1 MTRLAHTDLL
11 AGAIFVLL
19 GLWFTIDA
27 ALHLQ
32 IGTAFHMGPG
42 FFPLFLGSALVVLG
56 IAIAVTGY
64 RNGPMPFTG
73 TVPWRAVGLLTLS
86 PILFG
91 LTIHSLGIV
100 IATFLCVITGS
111 FASRQ
116 ISIVRALVLTAVLTV
131 FCVGLFVYGLG
142 QPIMLFPRGW

>member
-1 MTRLAHTDLL
+1 MTRFAHKDLL
-11 AGAIFVLL
+11 AGAIFVVL
-19 GLWFTIDA
+19 GLWFTITA
-27 ALHLQ
+27 ALRLD

-42 FFPLFLGSALVVLG
+42 FFPVVLGSAMTILG
-56 IAIAVTGY
+56 ISIAIVGY
-64 RNGPMPFTG
+64 RSGPMPFT
-73 TVPWRAVGLLTLS
+73 TPVPWRAVGLLTLS

-91 LTIHSLGIV
+91 LTIHNFGIV

-111 FASRQ
+111 FASRE
-116 ISIVRALVLTAVLTV
+116 ISIMRALVLTIILTV